1 MILTNAYLS
10 ENNFEKEQAMKI
22 GENIK
27 KLREL
32 KNYTQL
38 YLADELGISL
48 SGYGKIERDQT
59 EITMARLLKIAA
71 ILEVDLFTL
80 IHFNGNDVFKPTKNT
95 NGHAKG
101 PEANHASQDLQN
113 QLIQKYKE
121 ENEYLKDLVR
131 QLMDKK

>member
-1 MILTNAYLS
+1 
-10 ENNFEKEQAMKI
+10 MKL

-32 KNYTQL
+32 KNYTQQ

-59 EITMARLLKIAA
+59 EITMARLLEIAK
-71 ILEVDLFTL
+71 ILEIDLFSL
-80 IHFNGNDVFKPTKNT
+80 IHFNGNDLFKNGKQSNETK
-95 NGHAKG
+95 
-101 PEANHASQDLQN
+101 ASEPSSLCLDLQQ

-121 ENEYLKDLVR
+121 ENEYLKELVS
-131 QLMDKK
+131 QLMEKR

>member
-1 MILTNAYLS
+1 
-10 ENNFEKEQAMKI
+10 MKL

-32 KNYTQL
+32 KNYTQQ

-59 EITMARLLKIAA
+59 EITIARLVLISK

-80 IHFNGNDVFKPTKNT
+80 VYFDGNEVFKNGKQGKGLGKSPENT
-95 NGHAKG
+95 AL
-101 PEANHASQDLQN
+101 SIDLQQ

-131 QLMDKK
+131 QLMEKR

>member
-1 MILTNAYLS
+1 
-10 ENNFEKEQAMKI
+10 MKI

-59 EITMARLLKIAA
+59 EITLARLLKIAA

-80 IHFNGNDVFKPTKNT
+80 INFNGNDVFKSSKYS
-95 NGHAKG
+95 NGHTKG
-101 PEANHASQDLQN
+101 PEANPASQDLQI
-113 QLIQKYKE
+113 QLVQKYKD

>member
-1 MILTNAYLS
+1 
-10 ENNFEKEQAMKI
+10 MKI

-95 NGHAKG
+95 NGHTKDPG
-101 PEANHASQDLQN
+101 ANHASQDLQN